1 MNKFRLFISV
11 AILLIISNKIY
22 STNFSGTYTIG
33 ATGTYTTLT
42 ALSNALKS
50 TSGNT
55 VTGNCIFEIKSDYNT
70 TGETFPIVFKQFTGA
85 GSYTVTIRPQSGVTS
100 VLTAGSNTTAIISMD
115 SADNY
120 VFDGRAGGSGS
131 AVWTIRNTRSS
142 STFGTVIRLLN
153 GATSNTFTYLIVE
166 SQNASTSSGNI
177 YFQGTTNTTGNSD
190 NTISYCQI
198 RNRSDVAGT
207 YHIHG
212 IYASGNT
219 TYPNSGNTIS
229 NCEFFNHFHAT
240 STTYAI
246 HIAAGNTDYTIT
258 DNKIYQPSTLTYTG
272 ANYHMG
278 IRVNNSSGNNFT
290 ITNNTIGYANA
301 SGTGT
306 YTMTSAVN
314 IRYIGIYLTV
324 GTSTATSVQG
334 NKMANIS
341 LTTNGN
347 SQSGYGMFSGIYVTA
362 GKVNIGNTSGNI
374 IGDTASNGSITIS
387 NSNTTT
393 NLVLANGIASTSTS
407 TCIISNNIIG
417 GITFTNSDAT
427 SGICIFGIATAG
439 TSANYTIENNN
450 IGSHGT
456 SNNIQLGINGFTTGP
471 GRFMGIYNAAT
482 GTIAINNN
490 RIRSIT
496 NYCQGDYYNLA
507 INSSSGVN
515 TITGNAIYNISAYNS
530 RAGNVGSPVIG
541 GIIKSST
548 EAGTHKVNDNLIYNL
563 YAQHS
568 TANNY
573 ITGIYLAGPAA
584 NANELND
591 NTLYNFTI
599 ASSGST
605 ATIYG
610 VYIASSGGAAQR
622 NYIHSMSSATSTARI
637 LGLQVA
643 GGDMSFY
650 NNRLRIGIDAGGNS
664 ITSAVN
670 LWGIYKSSTSA
681 NNFYYNTVYLG
692 GTGVGSTTNNT
703 YAFYRSVN
711 TTSDIIQN
719 NILVNNRS
727 NSTTG
732 GKHYCYTFTGTNAA
746 TMDYNLYYCNGT
758 DGYVSSL
765 NSGTT
770 GRQTLRLTRE
780 NYPGQDL
787 HSAYGDP
794 NFVNATG
801 TSSTLDLNVSGT
813 TPVEGSGISIGGISD
828 DFNADTRAS
837 LTPNDLGSDAGNFTL
852 NDVFTPN
859 ITYNALSN
867 TNSTSNRSLSNVT
880 ITDIGSGVNTTGS
893 YQPAIWYR
901 ISSGTPTA
909 WVSKLGTKNSG
920 DGNNGD
926 WTFTLDYGLLSRTPT
941 TGDVIQYYVV
951 AQDQASTPNIW
962 YTPFIGANHSDVL
975 TRVSAPTTPN
985 SYTITGTY
993 LSGTYNVG
1001 TGGGSDYPTLTGTG
1015 GFFAAANSTSINGNI
1030 TLQIISDISEPGTY
1044 SLNPLTMGGS
1054 SYSITIVPSAASV
1067 RTLSG
1072 SVAAGLIKI
1081 NGADSI
1087 YFDGRYSGSG
1097 NYLRIRNT
1105 STSSSAAGITF
1116 LNGACYNKVQYCTFE
1131 GGSNQSCI
1139 LFSTA
1144 SSITGNNYNL
1154 IDNNI
1159 IRNRTDVS
1167 QVPTS
1172 GIASTGTGT
1181 VGLENRDNTIS
1192 SNEIFNFLTYGIN
1205 ISSTG
1210 NGDNWV
1216 VSNNHFYNN
1225 LATAPSGSQYP
1236 IYFASS
1242 VADNCSITGNNIG
1255 GQSASCGG
1263 SPWTNSG
1270 AVNFFPIYISSIGSS
1285 TASTI
1290 DYNTISNIRLS
1301 TTSAAAFTGIYQNG
1315 GLLNIGTTNGNLIGS
1330 INTSSSIQID
1340 GTGTNYG
1347 IRVESGTSTIKKNTV
1362 ANIAQTYSSVGSI
1375 SGIYVNVTTAI
1386 TIEKNKIFKIGPNTA
1401 VTTANSIAGIR
1412 MATTG
1417 TPTGYYIYNNMIAL
1431 GQNSNS
1437 TSQTIF
1443 GIYLASSSGGTT
1455 KIFNNSIFITGT
1467 ASASTYRTSCIFRN
1481 SSCNINMKNNLLFNE
1496 RSGSSS
1502 YNLAVNF
1509 ESTSGTIESDYN
1521 LMVGS
1526 NATYLNKWGSSYYS
1540 FSQWKT
1546 NSLKDVFSLGEST
1559 STISSAN
1566 MFFDATDGNLLL
1578 KNDDETCWYSN
1589 GNGLALS
1596 EVATDFEGDARITH
1610 YSNGST
1616 DIGADEFDNAETNEP
1631 IVATQSGTIAVG
1643 NTTTYTLGGRTVATI
1658 YWQSGSGL
1666 PTSIEVKYF
1675 SGQHAELPSDAPMYG
1690 HTQITQTGGTSF
1702 VYDLTLPFT
1711 DALVGLISDPN
1722 IMSVAKSSDGI
1733 TWTDNDATVNYS
1745 ARTITVQDLTSF
1757 SYFNIISYGDLEG
1770 SPLPIKL
1777 ISFDAKNMA
1786 ETVELSWTTATEE
1799 NNDYF
1804 ELERSVDANNWNSIA
1819 KMAGAG
1825 NANQVNKY
1833 NFIDNSPNE
1842 GVNYYRLTS
1851 HDFNGETHV
1860 YSMISVIHN
1869 PTDIDIVF
1877 DGNAINIIGEFGND
1891 AMIEIFDATGNLV
1904 FRNKLSSGNDS
1915 VAKIAFDAQSGIYF
1929 VRFIDSHD
1937 QKVVRFY
1944 K

>member
-1 MNKFRLFISV
+1 MKNISFLAML
-11 AILLIISNKIY
+11 AISLIY
-22 STNFSGTYTIG
+22 SGRLYSINLNGTYTIG

-50 TSGNT
+50 TSGNA
-55 VTGNCIFEIKSDYNT
+55 VTGDCIFEIKSDYNT

-85 GSYTVTIRPQSGVTS
+85 GSYTVTIRPQSGVAS

-142 STFGTVIRLLN
+142 STYGAVIRLLN

-166 SQNASTSSGNI
+166 SQNASTNSGNI
-177 YFQGTTNTTGNSD
+177 YFQGTTNTTGNSN

-198 RNRSDVAGT
+198 RNRSDVGSV
-207 YHIHG
+207 YHING
-212 IYASGNT
+212 IYASGNV

-229 NCEFFNHFHAT
+229 NCEFFNHFHVS
-240 STTYAI
+240 STTYAVY
-246 HIAAGNTDYTIT
+246 IAAGNTEYTIT
-258 DNKIYQPSTLTYTG
+258 DNKIYQPSTLTFTG

-306 YTMTSAVN
+306 YAMTSAMNV
-314 IRYIGIYLTV
+314 RYIGIYLTV

-334 NKMANIS
+334 NKIANIS

-347 SQSGYGMFSGIYVTA
+347 SQSGYGMFSGIYVTS

-393 NLVLANGIASTSTS
+393 NLVLVNGMVSASTS

-417 GITFTNSDAT
+417 GITFTNTDPTSSMSFYGIAT
-427 SGICIFGIATAG
+427 SGTLG
-439 TSANYTIENNN
+439 NYTLEDNK
-450 IGSHGT
+450 IGSYGN
-456 SNNIQLGINGFTTGP
+456 SNNIQIGVNGVTTGR
-471 GRFMGIYNAAT
+471 GRIFGIYNSAT
-482 GTIAINNN
+482 GTIAINDNN
-490 RIRSIT
+490 LSSIT
-496 NYCQGDYYNLA
+496 NYCQGDYYTYG
-507 INSSSGVN
+507 IYSSAGVN
-515 TITGNAIYNISAYNS
+515 TITGNTIHDISVS
-530 RAGNVGSPVIG
+530 TLRAGNVGSPALG

-548 EAGTHKVNDNLIYNL
+548 EAGIHKVNDNLIYNL

-573 ITGIYLAGPAA
+573 ITGIYLAGPSAY
-584 NANELND
+584 ANELND

-681 NNFYYNTVYLG
+681 NTFYYNTVYLG

-801 TSSTLDLNVSGT
+801 TSSTLDLNISGT

-837 LTPNDLGSDAGNFTL
+837 LTPIDLGSDAGNFTL

-867 TNSTSNRSLSNVT
+867 TSSTSNRSLSNVT

-893 YQPAIWYR
+893 YQPAIWFR

-1131 GGSNQSCI
+1131 GGSNQNCI
-1139 LFSTA
+1139 LFFTA
-1144 SSITGNNYNL
+1144 SSISGNNYNL

-1167 QVPTS
+1167 QVPTN
-1172 GIASTGTGT
+1172 GIASIGTGT

-1192 SNEIFNFLTYGIN
+1192 NNEIFNFLTYGIN
-1205 ISSTG
+1205 ISATG
-1210 NGDNWV
+1210 NGDNWA
-1216 VSNNHFYNN
+1216 VSSNHFYNN
-1225 LATAPSGSQYP
+1225 LSTAPSGSQYP

-1242 VADNCSITGNNIG
+1242 VSDNCSITGNYIG
-1255 GQSASCGG
+1255 GQSASCSG

-1285 TASTI
+1285 TASTV
-1290 DYNTISNIRLS
+1290 DNNTISNIRLS

-1330 INTSSSIQID
+1330 TSTSSSIQID
-1340 GTGTNYG
+1340 GTGAIYG

-1362 ANIAQTYSSVGSI
+1362 ANIAQTYSTVGSI
-1375 SGIYVNVTTAI
+1375 SGIYVNVTTAS
-1386 TIEKNKIFKIGPNTA
+1386 TIEKNMIFKIGPNTA
-1401 VTTANSIAGIR
+1401 VTSSNSIAGIR

-1431 GQNSNS
+1431 GQNTNS

-1481 SSCNINMKNNLLFNE
+1481 SSCNINLKNNLLFNE

-1526 NATYLNKWGSSYYS
+1526 NSTYLNKWYTSYYS
-1540 FSQWKT
+1540 FSQWRT

-1559 STISSAN
+1559 SNISSTDL
-1566 MFFDATDGNLLL
+1566 FLDAQDGDLSIIEDN
-1578 KNDDETCWYSN
+1578 EECWYSN

-1596 EVATDFEGDARITH
+1596 EVSTDYQGEARVTS
-1610 YSNGST
+1610 YLNGST
-1616 DIGADEFDNAETNEP
+1616 DIGADEFNNTETNEP
-1631 IVATQSGTIAVG
+1631 ILATQSGTIAVG
-1643 NTTTYTLGGRTVATI
+1643 NTTTYTLGGRTIATI
-1658 YWQSGSGL
+1658 YWESGTAL
-1666 PTSIEVKYF
+1666 PSSIEAKFF

-1690 HTQITQTGGTSF
+1690 HTQITQTGGTNF

-1722 IMSVAKSSDGI
+1722 FMSVAKSSDGI

-1745 ARTITVQDLTSF
+1745 ARTITVQNLTSF
-1757 SYFNIISYGDLEG
+1757 SYFNIISYGELEG
-1770 SPLPIKL
+1770 STLPIKL
-1777 ISFDAKNMA
+1777 LSFEGKPDGNTIKLEWA
-1786 ETVELSWTTATEE
+1786 TASEE
-1799 NNDYF
+1799 NNNYF
-1804 ELERSVDANNWNSIA
+1804 LIEKSNNAFDWIPLTIVEGNGNS
-1819 KMAGAG
+1819 
-1825 NANQVNKY
+1825 NQ
-1833 NFIDNSPNE
+1833 I
-1842 GVNYYRLTS
+1842 VNYSFTDTEPYTGINYYQLVS
-1851 HDFNGETHV
+1851 HDFNGDTHTSPIVAVLMNETLA
-1860 YSMISVIHN
+1860 YFTFDGSEISV
-1869 PTDIDIVF
+1869 
-1877 DGNAINIIGEFGND
+1877 FGNFENKTTL
-1891 AMIEIFDATGNLV
+1891 EIFDATGILV
-1904 FRNKLSSGNDS
+1904 YSNNINPGQRSLKINDLN
-1915 VAKIAFDAQSGIYF
+1915 IPSGIYF
-1929 VRFIDSHD
+1929 IKLTNGLQTQVLKFF
-1937 QKVVRFY
+1937 K
-1944 K
+1944 